1 MKQNIILGTSVLLNC
16 IFVLVLLFGPARGHK
31 NTIYEKIVDTVVVR
45 DTMTYFKTDFKTKY
59 VYDTVV
65 INDTVWIKD
74 EPVVYTDSTDSYKID
89 INAVKLYDYDL
100 SIYRKD
106 TVFREIERTTKS
118 EHKRFCHSVGVGF
131 QAGVGAC
138 YNVFDKNIAVG
149 PYFGVGITY
158 QWGFCW

>member
-1 MKQNIILGTSVLLNC
+1 MKQNIILGTSVLINC
-16 IFVLVLLFGPARGHK
+16 IFLLVLLFGPAREHK
-31 NTIYEKIVDTVVVR
+31 NTIYEKTVDTVVVR
-45 DTMTYFKTDFKTKY
+45 DTVTYFKTDFKTKY

-74 EPVVYTDSTDSYKID
+74 EPVVYTDSTDSYKIY

-106 TVFREIERTTKS
+106 TVFREIERTTKI
-118 EHKRFCHSVGVGF
+118 ERKRFCRSLGVGF
-131 QAGVGAC
+131 QVGVGTC

-149 PYFGVGITY
+149 PYAGIGITY
-158 QWGFCW
+158 QIGFCW